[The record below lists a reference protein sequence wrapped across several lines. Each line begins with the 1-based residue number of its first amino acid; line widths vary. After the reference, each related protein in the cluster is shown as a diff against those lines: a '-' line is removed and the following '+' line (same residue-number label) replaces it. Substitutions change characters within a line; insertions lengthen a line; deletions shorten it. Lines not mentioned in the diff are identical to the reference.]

1 MNKEQ
6 QLKHGIKEAD
16 DSKRT
21 SRKISFRIR
30 DISLQ
35 RLYSILYVYFDLFD
49 DYNFDIVHK
58 SKYYELRFNA
68 WVGRA
73 REGRET

>member
-1 MNKEQ
+1 MKIENH
-6 QLKHGIKEAD
+6 LKTGIKDAGNPR
-16 DSKRT
+16 RT

-49 DYNFDIVHK
+49 DYNFDIVRT
-58 SKYYELRFNA
+58 SRFYELRFSA
-68 WVGRA
+68 WVRSVREERA
-73 REGRET
+73 